1 MKSLISAIVALM
13 LCLGPSMVTAEN
25 TDGKINLNKATLE
38 QLMAIGLNKKVSQ
51 EIIDY
56 RKENDEFVDI
66 EELLDIDGMDAAT
79 LRQIK
84 EKIYIEAVA
93 GCNC

>member
-1 MKSLISAIVALM
+1 MKIFVTAIVALM
-13 LCLGPSMVTAEN
+13 LCLTPLMATAEN

-38 QLMAIGLNKKVSQ
+38 QLMAIGLDKKVSQ
-51 EIIDY
+51 RIIDY
-56 RKENDEFVDI
+56 RNENDEFVDI
-66 EELLDIDGMDAAT
+66 EELLDIDGIDAAT